1 MPDKAEVVA
10 TLRNIRDELESVVAG
25 ASEDDW
31 ENETYSDEDCWTCRQ
46 LLCHI
51 ASTSAPAGFVLM
63 MSKLPGSGGG
73 AAAFDGEAFN
83 RDQVKLR
90 AGRSVAEVMDEVRAN
105 LQRDLQAVESA
116 PEEDLQRH
124 WTAPWGSEG
133 TVAQII
139 IDSVNG
145 HLGGHIADL
154 RGALRS

>member
-10 TLRNIRDELESVVAG
+10 TLKNIRDELESVVAG

-31 ENETYSDEDCWTCRQ
+31 ENETYSDEDGWTCRQ

-63 MSKLPGSGGG
+63 MSKLPGGGG
-73 AAAFDGEAFN
+73 AFDGEAFN

-90 AGRSVAEVMDEVRAN
+90 EGRSVAEVMDEVRTN
-105 LQRDLQAVESA
+105 LQRDLQAVENAS
-116 PEEDLQRH
+116 EEDLQRR

-154 RGALRS
+154 RGALRG